1 MNGNE
6 VHQVTMALRA
16 VESVRSHIYCHSKL
30 PLWKWRA
37 RRQQRAMIASM
48 NYEVGI
54 RLSTLLATHTR
65 RP

>member
-1 MNGNE
+1 
-6 VHQVTMALRA
+6 MALRA
-16 VESVRSHIYCHSKL
+16 VESVRSHIYAHSQL

-65 RP
+65 Q